1 MIHRA
6 LGVGNAPRVL
16 TIPAAHCYTPLNQP
30 EVDMRSIQYAP
41 AQSARGSATLID
53 LLLPHRSLLA
63 DAALIVGFAAFTAV
77 FAQIA
82 IKLPFTPVPITGQT
96 LAVLV
101 TGGALGANRGAASL
115 ALYMLVGMVGLPV
128 FAPSLGE
135 GTVVHFILPWQGS
148 DGFVWNIASGGYIV
162 GFVAAAWIVGR
173 LAERGWDRSWRVLLA
188 MLAGN
193 VALYAPG
200 LLWLGWWAVDQEWT
214 SGAKIIPDTL
224 QWGLWPFV
232 AGDLAKLYVASVA
245 LPGAWALAR
254 RLRAEDD

>member
-1 MIHRA
+1 MR
-6 LGVGNAPRVL
+6 G
-16 TIPAAHCYTPLNQP
+16 YT
-30 EVDMRSIQYAP
+30 RYAP
-41 AQSARGSATLID
+41 LDATTRPTTLID
-53 LLLPHRSLLA
+53 WLMPHRGLLA
-63 DAALIVGFAAFTAV
+63 DVALIAGFAAFTAV

-115 ALYMLVGMVGLPV
+115 ALYMLAGSVCIPV

-135 GTVVHFILPWQGS
+135 GTVFHFILPWEGS
-148 DGFVWNIASGGYIV
+148 CGFVWSIASGGYIV

-188 MLAGN
+188 LLAGN
-193 VALYAPG
+193 VALYVPG
-200 LLWLGWWAVDQEWT
+200 LLWLGWWAVDNDWT

-224 QWGLWPFV
+224 EWGLWPFI

-245 LPGAWALAR
+245 LPGAWALAH
-254 RLRAEDD
+254 RLRGPDDE